1 MSPPRGEVHLGRW
14 LIFLMLALFSAFA
27 IREELR
33 DGREPAP
40 RSAATQRGSKGTLS
54 TTTRRTVPSPLES
67 AELPKAV
74 GQHTPTSSAVAL
86 PIQTQTD
93 RDLSPTLSPWKWRSA
108 TAEHEITGF
117 IGAYLS
123 PFELPRG
130 SDWRRVRGSKPTLVH
145 QDGAQ
150 VQLLATRGRVYGAEV
165 SLPEEALGFTVMP
178 VWPLLFGQRE
188 APIELAMGLES
199 MTPGGRLRFAYPLEE
214 GHEAQVEVYFRR
226 SGAPPFGPAR
236 VQIRS
241 ESLSLDAA
249 TQLDQR

>member
-1 MSPPRGEVHLGRW
+1 MSPPQGEVRLGRW
-14 LIFLMLALFSAFA
+14 LVFLILALFTSFGL
-27 IREELR
+27 REKLR
-33 DGREPAP
+33 DGRKAKQQSATTQRDGTDTPTRTTKMITSSPPENVELPNTANRPPPAP
-40 RSAATQRGSKGTLS
+40 SVAAPMIPARADRGLS
-54 TTTRRTVPSPLES
+54 MPL
-67 AELPKAV
+67 
-74 GQHTPTSSAVAL
+74 Q
-86 PIQTQTD
+86 
-93 RDLSPTLSPWKWRSA
+93 PWRWRAA

-123 PFELPRG
+123 PFELPKE

-145 QDGAQ
+145 HDGAQ

-199 MTPGGRLRFAYPLEE
+199 MSPGGRLRFAYPLEG
-214 GHEAQVEVYFRR
+214 GHQAQVDVYFRR
-226 SGAPPFGPAR
+226 GGEPPFGPAR
-236 VQIRS
+236 VRIKS